1 MNSRIEPEFARGS
14 ERDNDQTRDGAFS
27 ALVRTMSAAPLT
39 ILIGP
44 SGEAMSRFAR
54 AAAIACAGLRNR
66 PANDSCGDVVVI
78 FDQWSG
84 NPLAALGD
92 AVAAAVDSA
101 TGVLI
106 TRPHPD
112 PRSLADLLTRWG
124 ERFGA
129 NFIIVLDQY
138 ERNLV
143 AEPLNARNARF
154 SEQLAD
160 AVAQASAYAR
170 FLIVVGEQG
179 EPALVRLTTRLASPC
194 NSVLRL
200 TGAPAMTHRLRA
212 EPPNADAPPA
222 ATPDSHEPL
231 PTGFSALADEPV
243 DLSVTQAVLRRRE
256 KRKSMA
262 RWRNGGLATVLLIVL
277 AAGVATYQRMQ
288 VPDPGA
294 RLARSLDPQQIPVV
308 ALQVPPGG
316 PSSAAEPGPV
326 GTTAPGPVDA
336 APAAPAEPAPAA
348 LPGPPK
354 PAAAQL
360 APSQSTGLPAQVTAQ
375 RAAPLAPSP
384 PVAQAEPEAAPV
396 PSAVPAPA
404 IETPPPEPPK
414 PDPTPPAFR
423 IDAPPGPP
431 VPARVARS
439 VANPEDEPMVFIH
452 IRSESQRA
460 QARDLASGLA
470 RLNIV
475 VTGTAVEER
484 GPLRGNL
491 RYFRSGERD
500 EANYLGRVLSR
511 MGAPQLRITQVAGYE
526 RVAVPRHFELW
537 LPPPTR

>member
-1 MNSRIEPEFARGS
+1 MNSRIEPTAEAGNRAAHEQMPGEVF
-14 ERDNDQTRDGAFS
+14 EE
-27 ALVRTMSAAPLT
+27 LVRMMSASPIT
-39 ILIGP
+39 MLIGP
-44 SGEAMSRFAR
+44 RSEATSRLAR
-54 AAAIACAGLRNR
+54 EAAIACAELGDR
-66 PANDSCGDVVVI
+66 PAEGKCGDVVVL
-78 FDQWSG
+78 FDRWSG
-84 NPLAALGD
+84 DPLLALGD
-92 AVAAAVDSA
+92 AIAAAVGSA
-101 TGVLI
+101 TGI
-106 TRPHPD
+106 PISH
-112 PRSLADLLTRWG
+112 PRSLRRTLTDLLAHWA

-129 NFIIVLDQY
+129 RFVIVLDQY

-143 AEPLNARNARF
+143 AEPLNAHNARF
-154 SEQLAD
+154 GEQLAE
-160 AVAQASAYAR
+160 AIAEAAPHTHFLVVVSAESEA
-170 FLIVVGEQG
+170 
-179 EPALVRLTTRLASPC
+179 ALVRLTARLTSPCRSVIRLA
-194 NSVLRL
+194 
-200 TGAPAMTHRLRA
+200 GAPAESQQSPARA
-212 EPPNADAPPA
+212 APA
-222 ATPDSHEPL
+222 SHEPL

-262 RWRNGGLATVLLIVL
+262 RWRNGGLAAVLLIVL

-288 VPDPGA
+288 VPDPGT
-294 RLARSLDPQQIPVV
+294 RLARTLDPQQIPAV

-316 PSSAAEPGPV
+316 PSPAAEPGPG
-326 GTTAPGPVDA
+326 GTPAPGPVDA

-348 LPGPPK
+348 LPGPPE
-354 PAAAQL
+354 PAAAQV
-360 APSQSTGLPAQVTAQ
+360 APSPSTGLPAQVTAQ

-414 PDPTPPAFR
+414 PDPTPLAFR

-491 RYFRSGERD
+491 RYYRSGERD
-500 EANYLGRVLSR
+500 EANYLGRALSR

>member
-14 ERDNDQTRDGAFS
+14 ERDNDQTRDGTFS
-27 ALVRTMSAAPLT
+27 ALVRTMSAEPLT

-66 PANDSCGDVVVI
+66 PASDSCGDVVVI

-101 TGVLI
+101 TGRLI

-138 ERNLV
+138 ERNLA

-200 TGAPAMTHRLRA
+200 AGAPAMTRRPQTGA
-212 EPPNADAPPA
+212 PNADAPTS
-222 ATPDSHEPL
+222 ATKDSREPL
-231 PTGFSALADEPV
+231 PNGFSPLADEPV

-262 RWRNGGLATVLLIVL
+262 RWRNAGLAAVLLIVL

-294 RLARSLDPQQIPVV
+294 RLARTLDPQQIPAI

-316 PSSAAEPGPV
+316 PP
-326 GTTAPGPVDA
+326 
-336 APAAPAEPAPAA
+336 PAA

-354 PAAAQL
+354 PAAAQF
-360 APSQSTGLPAQVTAQ
+360 APPESSGLPAQVTAQ
-375 RAAPLAPSP
+375 RAAPPAPSP
-384 PVAQAEPEAAPV
+384 PVAQAEPEAAPA

-414 PDPTPPAFR
+414 PDPTPPTFR

-491 RYFRSGERD
+491 RYYRSGERD
-500 EANYLGRVLSR
+500 EANYLGRALSR